1 MLDHF
6 GESRAQL
13 ALGQRIER
21 RDVGDH
27 RARLVKGAEHVLAL
41 DMVDG
46 GLAAD
51 RGVHLRK
58 QRGRHLQQGHAAL
71 VDRGGKPGQIADHP
85 AAERDDERIA
95 AAARCQQRVEH
106 ALQARPALRLLAV
119 VHNDLG
125 HLRARCF
132 KRF

>member
-13 ALGQRIER
+13 ALGQRIEGRDR
-21 RDVGDH
+21 RDH
-27 RARLVKGAEHVLAL
+27 CARLVKGAEHVLAL

-58 QRGRHLQQGHAAL
+58 ERGRHLQQGHAAL
-71 VDRGGKPGQIADHP
+71 VNRGGNP
-85 AAERDDERIA
+85 ARSPITPPPSATTSVSRPQR
-95 AAARCQQRVEH
+95 RCQQRVEH
-106 ALQARPALRLLAV
+106 ALEARQTFACSPSPQ
-119 VHNDLG
+119 
-125 HLRARCF
+125 
-132 KRF
+132 